1 MFSVILESARIARGA
16 VQKLNQLT
24 VDSADAVVIPG
35 GFGAAKNLSDFAFK
49 VRYICLARHD
59 AGILNCLVSRVL
71 T

>member
-24 VDSADAVVIPG
+24 VDTADAVVIPG

-49 VRYICLARHD
+49 VSYICETR
-59 AGILNCLVSRVL
+59 R
-71 T
+71 